1 MKFYTPF
8 GVKEKK
14 PLTMQL
20 YIKKNVSLV
29 EDLLSPFS
37 HQLIS
42 HARSNEFPLRLWL
55 TCRQL
60 QLHYFNRRLATQ
72 TTAATKTAHIYT
84 PAKMN

>member
-20 YIKKNVSLV
+20 YIKKIVSLV
-29 EDLLSPFS
+29 KDLLSPFS

-55 TCRQL
+55 TDGWPRKPQPL
-60 QLHYFNRRLATQ
+60 LKLL
-72 TTAATKTAHIYT
+72 K
-84 PAKMN
+84 